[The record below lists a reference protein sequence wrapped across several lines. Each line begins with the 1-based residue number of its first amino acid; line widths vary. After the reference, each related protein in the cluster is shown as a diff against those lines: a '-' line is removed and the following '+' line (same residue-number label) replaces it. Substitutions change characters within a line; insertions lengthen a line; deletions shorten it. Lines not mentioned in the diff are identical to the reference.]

1 MHFVKAKGILSA
13 KNGMNIY
20 RGCTHGCI
28 YCDSRS
34 DCYNMTHDFE
44 DIEAKI
50 NAPELLESILKRK
63 KVKCMV
69 GTGAMCDPY
78 MSCEKELE
86 LMKKCL
92 EIIEREGFG
101 ACIQTKS
108 DLILRDIDILEKIN
122 KRSKCVVQMTLTT
135 YDDELCAVLEPNV
148 CTTKTR
154 YGVLKELQKREIPTI
169 VWISPLLPFI
179 NDTEEN
185 LRGLLEY
192 CFDAGVK
199 GIMCFGI
206 GVTLRNGSREHF
218 YSQLDS
224 IFPGLKKRYARKYG
238 YSYEC
243 LSDNNGKLMRIFHEE
258 CEKRG
263 IMHTPDE
270 IFSYLDKY
278 ESKEESIQQISMF

>member
-1 MHFVKAKGILSA
+1 MYILRKRGVTVHFVKAKGILSA

-34 DCYNMTHDFE
+34 ECYRMSHDFE
-44 DIEAKI
+44 DVEAKI
-50 NAPELLESILKRK
+50 NAPELLENILKRK

-78 MSCEKELE
+78 MPCESELG
-86 LMKKCL
+86 LMRKCL

-108 DLILRDIDILEKIN
+108 DLILRDIDVLEKIS

-135 YDDELCAVLEPNV
+135 YDEELCAILEPNV

-154 YGVLKELQKREIPTI
+154 YGVLKEL
-169 VWISPLLPFI
+169 
-179 NDTEEN
+179 EN
-185 LRGLLEY
+185 LRGLLDY

-199 GIMCFGI
+199 GIMCFGMV
-206 GVTLRNGSREHF
+206 VTLRSGSREHF
-218 YSQLDS
+218 YSQLDKS
-224 IFPGLKKRYARKYG
+224 FPGLKKRYARKYG

-243 LSDNNGKLMRIFHEE
+243 LSDNNERLMRIFHEE
-258 CEKRG
+258 CQKRG

-270 IFSYLDKY
+270 IFSYLEKY
-278 ESKEESIQQISMF
+278 ESKEERIRQISMF